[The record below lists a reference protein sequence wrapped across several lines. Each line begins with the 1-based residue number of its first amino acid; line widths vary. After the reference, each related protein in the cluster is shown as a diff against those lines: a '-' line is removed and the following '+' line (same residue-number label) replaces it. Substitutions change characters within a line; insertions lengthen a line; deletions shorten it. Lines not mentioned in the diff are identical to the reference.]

1 MLMREKAVLVDG
13 IVLIVLAVVITGL
26 LEAIA
31 WALNHFNLHLN
42 SIFLAAGAICACVV
56 RRR

>member
-1 MLMREKAVLVDG
+1 MRDKGVLVDG

-31 WALNHFNLHLN
+31 WLLNHFNLHLN

>member
-1 MLMREKAVLVDG
+1 MREKAALVDAIVLV
-13 IVLIVLAVVITGL
+13 VLAVVITGL
-26 LEAIA
+26 LEGMA
-31 WALNHFNLHLN
+31 WVLNHFNLHLN

>member
-1 MLMREKAVLVDG
+1 MREKTALVDS

-26 LEAIA
+26 LEGIA
-31 WALNHFNLHLN
+31 WVLNHFNFHLN
-42 SIFLAAGAICACVV
+42 SIFLAAGAICACLV

>member
-1 MLMREKAVLVDG
+1 MREKAVLVDG
-13 IVLIVLAVVITGL
+13 IVLIVLAVVLAGL
-26 LEAIA
+26 LEGIA
-31 WALNHFNLHLN
+31 WVLNHFNLHLN